1 MSTVNGAQQ
10 IGAKVDPARRIRVL
24 VVDDSAFMRT
34 AISKMIRSDPA
45 LEVVDTARDGQE
57 AIEKVAALKPDVMTL
72 DVEMPRL
79 DGISALRRI
88 MAETPLPVIMVS
100 SLTNDG
106 AQATFDALDIGAVDY
121 IPKQLSYVSI
131 DIVKIKEQLI
141 QKIKAAAASRRFR
154 RRVAPSPATR
164 ADPTRPASMP
174 PTSPAQIR
182 PPTHPL
188 TIVAIGTSTGGPKAL
203 QELLPRLPAD
213 FPVGIVIVQHM
224 PAAFTGPFAQRLN
237 GLSKIEVKEAAEGDE
252 VLPGLVLIAPGS
264 HHVLLSRHG
273 LARYGIKLTDEPSN
287 LLHKPAVD
295 VMMLSVAEYMGRSAL
310 GVILTGMGNDGL
322 RGMAMIKQKGGY
334 TIAQDE
340 ESCVVYGMPKA
351 IVDGRLADLVVPL
364 EYLASSIMGFFARSS

>member
-1 MSTVNGAQQ
+1 MSSVDGAQQ
-10 IGAKVDPARRIRVL
+10 TSPAVDPARRIRVL

-34 AISKMIRSDPA
+34 AISKMVRSDSG
-45 LEVVDTARDGQE
+45 LEVIDTARDGLE
-57 AIEKVAALKPDVMTL
+57 AIEKVAALRPDVVTL

-121 IPKQLSYVSI
+121 IPKQLSYVSL

-141 QKIKAAAASRRFR
+141 QKIKAAVMSRRFR
-154 RRVAPSPATR
+154 RRVAPPPVA
-164 ADPTRPASMP
+164 PRPDSAR
-174 PTSPAQIR
+174 TAQVR

-188 TIVAIGTSTGGPKAL
+188 TIVAIGTSTGGPRAL
-203 QELLPRLPAD
+203 QDLLPLLPAD

-224 PAAFTGPFAQRLN
+224 PAAFTCPFAQRLN

-264 HHVLLSRHG
+264 HHVVLSRHG
-273 LARYGIKLTDEPSN
+273 LARFSIRLTDEPSN

-295 VMMLSVAEYMGRSAL
+295 VMMLSVAEYMGRSTL

-351 IVDGRLADLVVPL
+351 IVDGKLADMVVPL
-364 EYLASSIMGFFARSS
+364 EKVASSIMGFFGRSS